1 MGRKTVYNS
10 ITSPEKISAINP
22 NNIALMNDFLD
33 YLKSVGRA
41 SSTIKNYKADLL
53 VFFCWCEDNLNN
65 KYFVDLT
72 KREISRFQNHAL
84 NVWQWSPNRLYTV
97 KAALSSLSNFI
108 ENILDDEIRGYK
120 PIIRKIENPPKQ
132 VVREKT
138 VLSEEDVEKIL
149 NYLIEGKEYDKACFF
164 ALAAFSGRRK
174 SELCRFKVSDVS
186 DDRLVCGGALYKT
199 APIKTK
205 GRGVNGKQL
214 CCYVLARKF
223 KPYLDLWM
231 QYRAEHNI
239 DSIWLFPKSGDDTQ
253 QISTSSVDSWSDTLS
268 RVTGLEIYPH
278 AFRHY
283 FCTMLSRA
291 GLPDS
296 VITEIVGWES
306 SDLCKVYIDIEADDQ
321 IGLYFDEDGNIV
333 SKNNSPG
340 LSGL

>member
-138 VLSEEDVEKIL
+138 VLSEEDVEKI
-149 NYLIEGKEYDKACFF
+149 E
-164 ALAAFSGRRK
+164 
-174 SELCRFKVSDVS
+174 
-186 DDRLVCGGALYKT
+186 
-199 APIKTK
+199 
-205 GRGVNGKQL
+205 
-214 CCYVLARKF
+214 
-223 KPYLDLWM
+223 
-231 QYRAEHNI
+231 
-239 DSIWLFPKSGDDTQ
+239 
-253 QISTSSVDSWSDTLS
+253 
-268 RVTGLEIYPH
+268 
-278 AFRHY
+278 
-283 FCTMLSRA
+283 
-291 GLPDS
+291 
-296 VITEIVGWES
+296 
-306 SDLCKVYIDIEADDQ
+306 
-321 IGLYFDEDGNIV
+321 
-333 SKNNSPG
+333 
-340 LSGL
+340 